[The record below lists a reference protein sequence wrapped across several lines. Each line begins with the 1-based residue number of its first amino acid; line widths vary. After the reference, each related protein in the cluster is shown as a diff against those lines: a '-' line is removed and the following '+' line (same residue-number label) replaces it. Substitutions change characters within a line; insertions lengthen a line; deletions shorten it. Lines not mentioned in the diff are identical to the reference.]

1 VQLGLRNV
9 QHSSTQL
16 IYAVFDCPLLT
27 CKRALQFQHLHKLLC
42 NALSAS
48 NLSCSMQACQANVQ
62 LLSNF
67 SSMACQILLQI
78 SEVESRGVTGS
89 ELISLMN
96 TDSLGDIYLTSKLK
110 IQQMRWNLERRCER
124 GDDGAKNA
132 IGQHIRAGS
141 GDIAAPIIDHTVTEH
156 SLPRPPKRAS
166 TKKKKVIINLIDF
179 GDDAEDDDTNET
191 GDDSDNNDDD
201 NDVEEQPP
209 IDMTGPVPTALVY
222 EVRFERDEPPNV
234 LLQEHQPG
242 NRLVVKSFPK
252 RADGTTGAAEA
263 SGKIEKGDF
272 VTAVNGVNLDG
283 FPFQDA
289 IRLLTERHRPL
300 VLRFMRVPRHLVRHN
315 VEQWSMHALRTV
327 LHEQGIELTGLER
340 HKELVAMA
348 TRAFWERPVP
358 LPPAAP
364 KV

>member
-1 VQLGLRNV
+1 VQ
-9 QHSSTQL
+9 
-16 IYAVFDCPLLT
+16 F
-27 CKRALQFQHLHKLLC
+27 
-42 NALSAS
+42 
-48 NLSCSMQACQANVQ
+48 
-62 LLSNF
+62 LSNF
-67 SSMACQILLQI
+67 ACMASQTLLQI

-141 GDIAAPIIDHTVTEH
+141 GDIAAPIIDHTVSEH

-166 TKKKKVIINLIDF
+166 IKKKKVTINLIDF
-179 GDDAEDDDTNET
+179 GDDAEDDDTNEI
-191 GDDSDNNDDD
+191 DDNSDNDD
-201 NDVEEQPP
+201 NDEQEQPP

-252 RADGTTGAAEA
+252 RADGTIGAAEA
-263 SGKIEKGDF
+263 SGNIEKGDF

>member
-1 VQLGLRNV
+1 M
-9 QHSSTQL
+9 
-16 IYAVFDCPLLT
+16 
-27 CKRALQFQHLHKLLC
+27 LH
-42 NALSAS
+42 
-48 NLSCSMQACQANVQ
+48 LSCAMQASQASLQ
-62 LLSNF
+62 LLADF
-67 SSMACQILLQI
+67 ACMASQILLQI

-124 GDDGAKNA
+124 GDDSAKNA

-141 GDIAAPIIDHTVTEH
+141 GDIAAPIIDHIITEH
-156 SLPRPPKRAS
+156 SLPQPPKRAS
-166 TKKKKVIINLIDF
+166 ATKKKKKVTINLIDF
-179 GDDAEDDDTNET
+179 GDDAADDVTET
-191 GDDSDNNDDD
+191 DDSDDDD
-201 NDVEEQPP
+201 IQEEQPP
-209 IDMTGPVPTALVY
+209 IDLTGPVPTALVY

-242 NRLVVKSFPK
+242 NRLVVKSFPR
-252 RADGTTGAAEA
+252 RADGGIGAAEA

-327 LHEQGIELTGLER
+327 LHEQGLELTGLER

-364 KV
+364 KVKQVINGKKSIS